1 MPASAGSA
9 WQSALEYDPAIRANA
24 AEVALNA
31 STLLWGVLF
40 GSIGFGFFVYGRKQR
55 AIVPLVC
62 GLALMVFPYFVSGT
76 VLLVV
81 VGVAL
86 MAIPWFVRV

>member
-1 MPASAGSA
+1 M
-9 WQSALEYDPAIRANA
+9 NT
-24 AEVALNA
+24 

-40 GSIGFGFFVYGRKQR
+40 GSIGFGFFLYGRKQR

-76 VLLVV
+76 MLLIAI
-81 VGVAL
+81 GVAL